1 MVFGAY
7 YLTLAVEGAKG
18 SGRAF
23 RHSYEVQ
30 AAFDVGDIDLHASIT
45 LRPLPGSSLA
55 RRLEAA
61 GTVAEGEA
69 SVTLET
75 TRAASSS
82 TRRSPRGSAT

>member
-69 SVTLET
+69 SSRSRPP
-75 TRAASSS
+75 RAASSS